1 MKAITLLG
9 FILCAS
15 LSSVLAV
22 TEEEESTLTKLGQPA
37 PSFTIKQLDGTTFDL
52 PKERGKVV
60 VLNFFA
66 TWCGPCIE
74 ELPVLEKEVWKK
86 FQKENLIQK
95 EDLKVLVI
103 GREETAEKITAFR
116 AKHSLTMPF
125 APDPDKKV
133 YALYATKFIPR
144 TYVIDRTGKIAHQI
158 VGYTP
163 ADFQKLLTAIR
174 DALKQ
179 LNFDKVTAVR

>member
-1 MKAITLLG
+1 MKAIPLALL
-9 FILCAS
+9 LAVA
-15 LSSVLAV
+15 SVLSAA
-22 TEEEESTLTKLGQPA
+22 TEEEQATLTKVGQPA

-66 TWCGPCIE
+66 TWCGPCIQ

-86 FQKENLIQK
+86 FRN

-116 AKHSLTMPF
+116 AKHNLTMPF

-144 TYVIDRTGKIAHQI
+144 TYVIDRTGKIAHQTT
-158 VGYTP
+158 GYTP
-163 ADFQKLLTAIR
+163 ADFEKLVAAVR
-174 DALKQ
+174 NALKQ
-179 LNFDKVTAVR
+179 PNFDKITVTR

>member
-1 MKAITLLG
+1 M
-9 FILCAS
+9 
-15 LSSVLAV
+15 
-22 TEEEESTLTKLGQPA
+22 
-37 PSFTIKQLDGTTFDL
+37 
-52 PKERGKVV
+52 
-60 VLNFFA
+60 
-66 TWCGPCIE
+66 
-74 ELPVLEKEVWKK
+74 EKELFK
-86 FQKENLIQK
+86 QIQK
-95 EDLKVLVI
+95 EGLKVLVL
-103 GREETAEKITAFR
+103 GREETVDKIQAFR
-116 AKHSLTMPF
+116 EKHKLTMPF

-179 LNFDKVTAVR
+179 PNFDKVTAVR